1 MMIELITLVMLSC
14 LVVIQAIVLRIAFD
28 RLRMSNFY
36 IFATSFSLSVTL
48 LLFVVTFNHILG
60 SMQ

>member
-36 IFATSFSLSVTL
+36 IFAASFPCLSPCCFSL
-48 LLFVVTFNHILG
+48 
-60 SMQ
+60 